1 MDRIFLQKSCKLERT
16 MILLG
21 LSAVDSPKKETMRK
35 RFEVSPILGS
45 LPISE
50 VVIPTKSRDELAP
63 VLLALQTIFVN
74 ELYHQKMFS
83 IVAPI
88 ILRDKKQTGRQGM
101 SIWEVI
107 VLSVIRLT
115 LNTNYD
121 RLLWIANFDKCVRQL
136 MGIEGDSYGFSSE
149 VKQYSLTA
157 LKENIGLLKTESITK
172 INALVLEV
180 GQGYLKK
187 KTIKLLGSKLIVM

>member
-1 MDRIFLQKSCKLERT
+1 
-16 MILLG
+16 
-21 LSAVDSPKKETMRK
+21 MRK
-35 RFEVSPILGS
+35 RFETSPILGA

-50 VVIPTKSRDELAP
+50 VIIPTKSRDELPP

-74 ELYHQKMFS
+74 QHYHEKMFA
-83 IVAPI
+83 IVEPI
-88 ILRDKKQTGRQGM
+88 ILRGKKQTGREGM

-121 RLLWIANFDKCVRQL
+121 RLLWIANSDKYVRQL
-136 MGIEGDSYGFSSE
+136 MGIEGDFNGFCSE

-157 LKENIGLLKTESITK
+157 LKENIGLLKLETITQ
-172 INALVLEV
+172 INTLVLEI
-180 GQGYLKK
+180 G
-187 KTIKLLGSKLIVM
+187 

>member
-115 LNTNYD
+115 RIIHQKSKNLNV
-121 RLLWIANFDKCVRQL
+121 KCY
-136 MGIEGDSYGFSSE
+136 I
-149 VKQYSLTA
+149 
-157 LKENIGLLKTESITK
+157 
-172 INALVLEV
+172 
-180 GQGYLKK
+180 
-187 KTIKLLGSKLIVM
+187 

>member
-1 MDRIFLQKSCKLERT
+1 
-16 MILLG
+16 
-21 LSAVDSPKKETMRK
+21 MRK
-35 RFEVSPILGS
+35 RFEISPVLGS

-50 VVIPTKSRDELAP
+50 VIIPTKSRDELPP

-74 ELYHQKMFS
+74 EQYHQKMFS
-83 IVAPI
+83 VVEPV
-88 ILRDKKQTGRQGM
+88 ILRGKKQTGREGM

-121 RLLWIANFDKCVRQL
+121 RLLWIANSDKYVRQL
-136 MGIEGDSYGFSSE
+136 MGIQGDSYGFLSE
-149 VKQYSLTA
+149 EKQYSLTA
-157 LKENIGLLKTESITK
+157 LKENIGLLKLETIQQ

-180 GQGYLKK
+180 GYDYLKK
-187 KTIKLLGSKLIVM
+187 KTRKVLSSKPIVML